1 VTHADGRI
9 STREEILRE
18 FDTAANR
25 LLEGRVEEI
34 KIRLFDGFAIVIGRT
49 LARGEYNGQKYD
61 VALRFTDVFVR
72 RNEQWQAVASHAT
85 KIATAEEA
93 ARATRSTA

>member
-1 VTHADGRI
+1 VV
-9 STREEILRE
+9 S
-18 FDTAANR
+18 R
-25 LLEGRVEEI
+25 L
-34 KIRLFDGFAIVIGRT
+34 VIGRT

-72 RNEQWQAVASHAT
+72 RNQQWQAVASQAT

-93 ARATRSTA
+93 ARATRSTT